1 MYCSNDTAIRSLRR
15 SGSPP
20 CSGWQPTTVAC
31 DGRTARDRPHRP
43 IPPFG
48 RATIHTNDAGLRR
61 RELTLPAPVH
71 RIDRP
76 DLPVDRP
83 QRPGPVNA
91 GHRSP
96 VSRSLAALVLSSLVW
111 APTSPALAQ
120 LVVPGDQL
128 RLTYGPW
135 AYHFNPSD
143 EHVDYNHLVA
153 VEFLTSRWTFLGAE
167 RSQIGFAL
175 FDNSF
180 GQFSQYLYVGQEWD
194 LLPLGPGQLFANVT
208 AGLLHGYKEPYQDK
222 IPFNGAGVAP
232 VIIPSLGWRYR
243 RFAVT
248 ATVLGTNG
256 FLFGASWHFDLNR

>member
-1 MYCSNDTAIRSLRR
+1 MS
-15 SGSPP
+15 
-20 CSGWQPTTVAC
+20 
-31 DGRTARDRPHRP
+31 RT
-43 IPPFG
+43 
-48 RATIHTNDAGLRR
+48 
-61 RELTLPAPVH
+61 
-71 RIDRP
+71 
-76 DLPVDRP
+76 
-83 QRPGPVNA
+83 
-91 GHRSP
+91 
-96 VSRSLAALVLSSLVW
+96 LAALLLGSLAW
-111 APTSPALAQ
+111 APNTPAFAQ

-135 AYHFNPSD
+135 AYHFNHSD

-194 LLPLGPGQLFANVT
+194 LLPLGPGQVFANVT

-232 VIIPSLGWRYR
+232 VIIPSVGWRYG
-243 RFAVT
+243 RFAVM